1 MTIVFDMECAI
12 INHFPSDGYLD
23 IHLFINTFFLNLER
37 TVYLRIIFF
46 GTVLSSRTFSDDR
59 NALCTVQ

>member
-23 IHLFINTFFLNLER
+23 IHLFINMFFLNLER

-46 GTVLSSRTFSDDR
+46 WNS
-59 NALCTVQ
+59 AIQ